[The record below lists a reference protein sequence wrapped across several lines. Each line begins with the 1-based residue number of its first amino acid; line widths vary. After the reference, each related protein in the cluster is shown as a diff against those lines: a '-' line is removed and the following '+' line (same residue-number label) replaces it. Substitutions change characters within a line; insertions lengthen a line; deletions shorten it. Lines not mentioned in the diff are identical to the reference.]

1 MNKLDHLI
9 KSIDRLVELN
19 EEILCEIRGGGL
31 STPSDSKKLK
41 NPTIDLE
48 MLKRLINS
56 NEVMAI
62 LDMSRSSLSRNIKD
76 KIIFPI
82 RIGKRNWFDLNQI
95 NALRNYFLK

>member
-1 MNKLDHLI
+1 MNKLDQLI
-9 KSIDRLVELN
+9 QSIDRLVELN
-19 EEILCEIRGGGL
+19 EEILSEIRGNGL
-31 STPSDSKKLK
+31 STSSDSKKLK
-41 NPTIDLE
+41 RPAIDRE

-62 LDMSRSSLSRNIKD
+62 LNMSRSSLSRNIRD

-82 RIGKRNWFDLNQI
+82 PIGKRNWFDLDQI